1 MGFFE
6 DAVDYTNK
14 RLDQSKKNIERN
26 YVQKLKKASDA
37 VVLRKLKQAEEEGH
51 YLYDVTYE
59 EARKRGLV

>member
-59 EARKRGLV
+59 EARKRG

>member
-14 RLDQSKKNIERN
+14 RLEQSKKNIERN